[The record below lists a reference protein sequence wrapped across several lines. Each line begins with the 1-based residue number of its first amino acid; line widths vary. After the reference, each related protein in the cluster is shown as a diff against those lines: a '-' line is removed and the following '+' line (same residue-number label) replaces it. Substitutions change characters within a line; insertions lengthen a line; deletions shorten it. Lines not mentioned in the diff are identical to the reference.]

1 METRKDGAQV
11 VGAALVVGG
20 GIAGM
25 QAALDLA
32 ESDIKVY
39 LLEESPWIGGCVAQ
53 VDIRELH
60 PGGNAASEG
69 RAWKTI

>member
-1 METRKDGAQV
+1 
-11 VGAALVVGG
+11 
-20 GIAGM
+20 M

-39 LLEESPWIGGCVAQ
+39 LLEESPWIGGRVAQ